1 MTDRIATKDIANI
14 DAAPPLDSER
24 GQAVEAGSA
33 AQPGTHAPLFDENEG
48 RGFRARWDGI
58 QTGFV
63 DEPRTAVEQADTL
76 VAEMMK
82 RLAEVFAN
90 ERASLEK
97 QWSQG
102 DKVSTEE
109 LRIALKRYRSFFE
122 RLLSV

>member
-14 DAAPPLDSER
+14 DAAPPLDSDR
-24 GQAVEAGSA
+24 GQAAEAGSA
-33 AQPGTHAPLFDENEG
+33 AQPVTHAPLFDENEG